1 MLTALTTLSK
11 AFLDICLLRKGPQD
25 LPKSTV
31 LLYMCLTLYTVFDV
45 LLTLQ
50 ARSIEDALLVSL
62 VDVCFLLAVTFFIL
76 KQHHHLDRW
85 IQTITALCGTG
96 VILGI
101 FIFPLVYGG
110 AQNQYETWLQQIIIL
125 LFLVMVI
132 WNIAVLAHI
141 VRHAISSSMGIGI
154 MIAILYIWM
163 SSLLISMLFPEIITR
178 CPLKMKLHVARYGP
192 KLRYSRLS

>member
-1 MLTALTTLSK
+1 MLTALGTLTK

-96 VILGI
+96 VILGV
-101 FIFPLVYGG
+101 FIFPLVYGS

-125 LFLVMVI
+125 LFLVMII

-163 SSLLISMLFPEIITR
+163 SSLLISMLFPEISTQ
-178 CPLKMKLHVARYGP
+178 
-192 KLRYSRLS
+192 